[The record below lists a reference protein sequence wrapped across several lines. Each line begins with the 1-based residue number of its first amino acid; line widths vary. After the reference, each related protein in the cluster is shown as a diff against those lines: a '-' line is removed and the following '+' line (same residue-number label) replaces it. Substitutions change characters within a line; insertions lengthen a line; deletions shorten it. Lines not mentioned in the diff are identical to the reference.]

1 MSCVTPD
8 YDRQGLTTIKT
19 TPSIIMQS
27 NNNNKTSTVRVVA
40 TFLNVQ
46 PTTTGTATAAS
57 PAMLETTVKASGS
70 SFQEL
75 AGQLQAAFG
84 IWKRQNLLVRYT
96 DNEGD
101 LLTLTNDAELQ
112 EALHQLLSHHKSG
125 KEEEGATL
133 RMFVSRKKQQ
143 KAVIT
148 RLNPAAVAE
157 VVKERK
163 NEQQAPVVDE
173 EERKKL
179 EELEKMGFTNAP
191 QNKRLLSRFQG
202 DLSQVQSHLQALHK
216 REQGLAE
223 LQALGLGENKGRRI
237 ALLNRFH
244 GDVGQVVAFLQD
256 AEKQKQERL
265 HRREQRLQRQAEKQ
279 KEKEQRKLQRQ
290 QLKEQRLAEKQK
302 KEEEAR
308 KEEEPQVEAKQL
320 VQDLPSPCTA
330 TADRLEGKKESSTEV
345 TSSEDDSSSSSAS
358 SGTSTEEESCS
369 SSSSEEDSEDSHP
382 NKVDKEMAKALKTL
396 EEQGFK
402 RRRRNQRLLIMF
414 DGDVDKVS
422 AFLRSRREERK
433 LLRQK
438 MNALRDAGFHNR
450 PQQNRRLLAKFG
462 GDVDKVR
469 AHLEEREAALHQ
481 LESMGFTRQG
491 LNLRLLNKHDGDVGR
506 VVEALL
512 RREAKWQRKEEKQQW
527 QQAREGMKQAWKAK
541 KKLWKLENSARY
553 GGWKTRKEEGR
564 WHRGGGRHGCSECRC
579 PCHHVPVVAPIKAE

>member
-1 MSCVTPD
+1 
-8 YDRQGLTTIKT
+8 
-19 TPSIIMQS
+19 MQS
-27 NNNNKTSTVRVVA
+27 NNTNNNNVTSTVRVVA

-46 PTTTGTATAAS
+46 PTTATATGTATAAS

-96 DNEGD
+96 DHEGD

-125 KEEEGATL
+125 KAEEEGEGAVL
-133 RMFVSRKKQQ
+133 RLFVSRKKPQ

-148 RLNPAAVAE
+148 RLNPAAVAR
-157 VVKERK
+157 VVEERK
-163 NEQQAPVVDE
+163 SEQQAPVVDE

-179 EELEKMGFTNAP
+179 EELEQMGFTNVP

-216 REQGLAE
+216 REQGVVE

-244 GDVGQVVAFLQD
+244 GDVGQVVAFLQE

-302 KEEEAR
+302 KKEEEAR
-308 KEEEPQVEAKQL
+308 KEEEPQVESKQVVL
-320 VQDLPSPCTA
+320 DLPAPCTA
-330 TADRLEGKKESSTEV
+330 TADRLEGKKEISTEL

-358 SGTSTEEESCS
+358 SSTSTEEESCP

-433 LLRQK
+433 QLRQK
-438 MNALRDAGFHNR
+438 MKALRDAGFHNR

-469 AHLEEREAALHQ
+469 AHLEAREAALHQ

-491 LNLRLLNKHDGDVGR
+491 LNLRLLNKHEGDVGR

-527 QQAREGMKQAWKAK
+527 QQAREGMKHAWKAK
-541 KKLWKLENSARY
+541 KKLWKLENSARC

-564 WHRGGGRHGCSECRC
+564 WHRGGGRHGCSECSC
-579 PCHHVPVVAPIKAE
+579 PCHHAAVVASIKAE